1 MSDDLVPELHD
12 IGKLVDWNSIKR
24 IISEELKIDN
34 LKQVSSHSFVL
45 KDTTTDQRVDYL
57 RDVFGVDEPEGRTWK
72 IINYHHREKIP
83 KELKERL
90 KGDEDLLLIGL
101 ADHRGS
107 AVSRMLQKK
116 EKKEDMDENNENKR
130 SGGKKHRVCLHKLW
144 NPDKDIEAKLISDKN
159 KFKELITFIKDYP
172 SIKDDEKGYER
183 YFAKYGEALSFCPED
198 SSELLNVTSL
208 LTHSSLVGKF
218 YRFFEKNKNLLKT
231 RKGKKLVSYT
241 TPKEAEENIEVL
253 FLHGK
258 VRFHINPVRAR
269 DLNVF
274 NDLEKFVN
282 KISEL
287 DEVVFHTPDEFLA
300 FLPPSTDLY
309 EFWGNYLKECLSI
322 EFEGVKCVIEDAF
335 PTPRAVKL
343 KKLNNELHNKKSY
356 EKRDNSVYK
365 SLVGKIKIDHD
376 HHICDLCQMYEA
388 TKEFPRDYVYEHL
401 CEKCRTAV
409 RNEEYPFPLDKLC
422 ESCKNKNEKWLEE
435 TISEN
440 LCIHCFN
447 LREKEPRA
455 PKIVEWSESD
465 EDFKVAW
472 VKISLDIEELQRI
485 LEKLYEEYLKKKEFE
500 KSREGEIRFSVLSEF
515 QSDFENFLGDL
526 MRKREDNGEIE
537 GLLADKFGI
546 ANCQWILSDLF
557 CIRIESLADITE
569 ILKIYNKLF
578 DEYFPK
584 FKKVASPIK
593 LSISCSSIKFA
604 FFWHWRFLDNPVND
618 VNVNLVGKGEMHL
631 NLEQL
636 DNILKLNEISVPQL
650 RKLSKVSE
658 VSKELSKILL
668 YHKGEWR
675 LVKKE
680 DYEKLKKFAS
690 AVGFEN
696 ILTYAKMISE
706 EEQLVE

>member
-12 IGKLVDWNSIKR
+12 IGKM
-24 IISEELKIDN
+24 
-34 LKQVSSHSFVL
+34 
-45 KDTTTDQRVDYL
+45 
-57 RDVFGVDEPEGRTWK
+57 VDESLMNEDGHTFRRIDDRYKNRIKDNKNWVGIKFHTGGKTPNE
-72 IINYHHREKIP
+72 Y
-83 KELKERL
+83 
-90 KGDEDLLLIGL
+90 KGDMDLFLLKL
-101 ADHRGS
+101 SDHMAS
-107 AVSRMLQKK
+107 AVSRMLPKK
-116 EKKEDMDENNENKR
+116 EANQAKDQAKTQNKTQRSDKKRRK
-130 SGGKKHRVCLHKLW
+130 SSICKLW
-144 NPDKDIEAKLISDKN
+144 WENEAETELISDDKE
-159 KFKELITFIKDYP
+159 FLELIDFVNNYSSNDGTK
-172 SIKDDEKGYER
+172 
-183 YFAKYGEALSFCPED
+183 YFEKYGKRLKECPED
-198 SSELLNVTSL
+198 KFPGLNIISL
-208 LTHSSLVGKF
+208 FTHSKLVGKF
-218 YRFFEKNKNLLKT
+218 YRFFKKYGDDIKDNGTTLGEVYEIKKAENNFT
-231 RKGKKLVSYT
+231 IKLV
-241 TPKEAEENIEVL
+241 
-253 FLHGK
+253 HGK
-258 VRFHINPVRAR
+258 IKFHLSPVRAG
-269 DLNVF
+269 DLNIF
-274 NDLEKFVN
+274 NVKERIVEFLKQR
-282 KISEL
+282 
-287 DEVVFHTPDEFLA
+287 DEILFCTQDEFLA
-300 FLPPSTDLY
+300 ILPVNKDITSIFEKIEENLYFDVEEAEAVLY
-309 EFWGNYLKECLSI
+309 EVY
-322 EFEGVKCVIEDAF
+322 
-335 PTPRAVKL
+335 PTPLAMKSRFERTNSKGFRVREKFNYAEKL
-343 KKLNNELHNKKSY
+343 IYFDLSPQ
-356 EKRDNSVYK
+356 
-365 SLVGKIKIDHD
+365 IHD
-376 HHICDLCQMYEA
+376 ICDLCQMYEA